1 MNFQSTSILKTG
13 AENTSSIVNAIG
25 KLPEDEKNVL
35 ILRIVKGYS
44 INKVSNI
51 MNESEEYIK
60 HLQLQ
65 SLKKL
70 TSILQKA

>member
-13 AENTSSIVNAIG
+13 AENTASIVNAIG